1 MLREQG
7 IYQRHPLPDFSEAR
21 KHGLFFGLLVRVSDE
36 VADDFRRTSYCRIK
50 ILVRYEFP
58 RASLVNQKQTIE
70 YAVLPHRIFR
80 WAYRDLLFGIFFL
93 GLGNERGR
101 YNQSAREHRVCDGS
115 NFSGGAAQ
123 QGLPTGNGFCLD
135 GLEFIKTGRYCRR
148 SVRNYS
154 RHTRAN
160 RFEQLSSSV
169 LQTSLEKPIPILSGL
184 WLFARR
190 AATTNIVGR
199 ELFAVS

>member
-7 IYQRHPLPDFSEAR
+7 IYQRPPLPDFSEPR

-36 VADDFRRTSYCRIK
+36 VADDVRRTSYCRIK
-50 ILVRYEFP
+50 VRCEFP
-58 RASLVNQKQTIE
+58 HASLVNQKQTIE

-80 WAYRDLLFGIFFL
+80 WGYLDLLFGIAFL

-101 YNQSAREHRVCDGS
+101 YNQSAREHRACDGS
-115 NFSGGAAQ
+115 NFSGGPAQ
-123 QGLPTGNGFCLD
+123 QGLPTGNGFCLE

-148 SVRNYS
+148 SVGNYS
-154 RHTRAN
+154 RHTRAH
-160 RFEQLSSSV
+160 RFEQLCSSV

-199 ELFAVS
+199 ERFAVS